1 MSNIDPTEEIR
12 RAGVE
17 SIGRAVAAMPDP
29 RKTLEDLHGK
39 DNVWDGYQLAE
50 QFEVI
55 GFLAPLVI
63 VKRKSDGV
71 KGTMYF
77 SHRPRLYF
85 GFMPEDK

>member
-17 SIGRAVAAMPDP
+17 SIGRAVAAAPDP
-29 RKTLEDLHGK
+29 RKLMEDLHGK
-39 DNVWDGYQLAE
+39 DGVWDGDQLSE
-50 QFEVI
+50 QFEVL

-77 SHRPRLYF
+77 SHQPRLYF
-85 GFMPEDK
+85 GFMPE